1 MIKSAFLK
9 VLKKYWWLYLILLII
24 IIAGMGLQ
32 LLPALILRDIVDK
45 HFSNKIFEGVW
56 KLAIYYLGVMAT
68 INIAEFIKAIVTT
81 WLGQQTLIEV
91 RNNMA
96 RKLLKLPISYFAKT
110 SVGEVMSRLTTDVS
124 AVNTLFSSGIINALT
139 DTLKIFGLVGSLY
152 ILAPQLLWLIAI
164 CFPIILFLSNFFRK
178 RIFKLEKKV
187 RVCISDIYTFIQEW
201 LKGIQTVK
209 AYNLEEQGKADF
221 QKPLL
226 AHLKNINGI
235 SKYDS
240 WFPCVMQTLKA
251 IIIALAVFFSAKN
264 GTTLSIGLSVGTIA
278 AVADLVGRLFSPIEA
293 IAKQFQTIQQA
304 MAGIERIQEFD
315 KIPEEK
321 RHEKPQTIDLTKG
334 IELKDVHFSYDSK
347 KVLKGINLN
356 IQSGNKEVLIGRSGE
371 GKTTL
376 MNLVTGL
383 TSPLKGSVR
392 VCGIDPFA
400 LSPKER
406 RKLFGVVPQM
416 PQIFNGSIRDNITLR
431 DDSISQE
438 NVIKAAKLVGLDST
452 IINMDKGYQTQLG
465 EGELSLSS
473 GEIQLLSL
481 ARAIVLDPYVLL
493 LDEPTSGIDAYTEA
507 KVFDAIKRVSHGRT
521 ILSISHRISGIIDTD
536 CVHMIAKGVIIESGS
551 ATQLAKSNGWYA
563 AYKRME
569 DVGWKFTEVIPETS

>member
-1 MIKSAFLK
+1 MIKVALYK
-9 VLKKYWWLYLILLII
+9 VLKKYWWLYFILLII

-56 KLAIYYLGVMAT
+56 KLAIYYLSVMAT
-68 INIAEFIKAIVTT
+68 INVTEFIKAIVTT
-81 WLGQQTLIEV
+81 WLGQQTLLEV

-96 RKLLKLPISYFAKT
+96 KKLLKLPISYFAKT
-110 SVGEVMSRLTTDVS
+110 PVGEVMSRLTTDVG

-178 RIFKLEKKV
+178 RILKLEKKV
-187 RVCISDIYTFIQEW
+187 RICISDIYTFIQEW
-201 LKGIQTVK
+201 LRGIQTVK
-209 AYNLEEQGKADF
+209 AYNLEEQGKTDF
-221 QKPLL
+221 QKPLHE
-226 AHLKNINGI
+226 HLKNINGI

-251 IIIALAVFFSAKN
+251 IIIASAVFFSAKN
-264 GTTLSIGLSVGTIA
+264 GTAFSIGLSVGTIA

-304 MAGIERIQEFD
+304 MAGIARIKEFD
-315 KIPEEK
+315 KIPEEI
-321 RHEKPQTIDLTKG
+321 REEKHQTINLKKG
-334 IELKDVHFSYDSK
+334 IELNDVYFSYDSK
-347 KVLKGINLN
+347 KVLRGINLN
-356 IQSGNKEVLIGRSGE
+356 IESGKKEVLIGRSGE

-383 TSPLKGSVR
+383 TSPLKGTVR

-431 DDSISQE
+431 DESISQE
-438 NVIKAAKLVGLDST
+438 DVIKAVKLVGLDNT
-452 IINMDKGYQTQLG
+452 IYNMADGYETQLG
-465 EGELSLSS
+465 EGEISLSS

-481 ARAIVLDPYVLL
+481 ARAIVLDPHVLL

-507 KVFDAIKRVSHGRT
+507 KVFDAIRRVSHGRT
-521 ILSISHRISGIIDTD
+521 ILSISHRISGIIDTNR
-536 CVHMIAKGVIIESGS
+536 VHMIAKGIIIESGS